1 VQLCHWQLD
10 RQFVHVATRLRR
22 SSVRSGTDSAK
33 CGGCD
38 MKVVSGDPD
47 PKHVGTRY
55 MERQNLTTR
64 MAVTAPEGK
73 WNIQGGGFINP
84 PL

>member
-10 RQFVHVATRLRR
+10 RQLVHVATRFRR

-33 CGGCD
+33 CVGCD

-47 PKHVGTRY
+47 PKPVSNT
-55 MERQNLTTR
+55 
-64 MAVTAPEGK
+64 
-73 WNIQGGGFINP
+73 WNDRI
-84 PL
+84 